1 MSKVKYY
8 LLNKK
13 MEHAEAVL
21 ANVADRDNNIYRVY
35 FEANP
40 IPDEQRK
47 AGFGGIN
54 RYKSLEGYDNSK
66 LIIESNKRLDILQKQ
81 IVVQSKS
88 LDDIAVL
95 AEEKEKLLSIPRL
108 MHIDLPEKR
117 YYAIGEVAKAFGVNT
132 SLVRFWEKEFDVLK
146 PKKNAKGNR
155 KFTPEDIKNLKF
167 IYHLVKE
174 RGFTLEGA
182 KTHLKEEKKQALNN
196 FEIISKLEDVKNQ
209 LIKIKQHL

>member
-1 MSKVKYY
+1 
-8 LLNKK
+8 
-13 MEHAEAVL
+13 
-21 ANVADRDNNIYRVY
+21 
-35 FEANP
+35 
-40 IPDEQRK
+40 
-47 AGFGGIN
+47 
-54 RYKSLEGYDNSK
+54 
-66 LIIESNKRLDILQKQ
+66 
-81 IVVQSKS
+81 
-88 LDDIAVL
+88 
-95 AEEKEKLLSIPRL
+95 

-132 SLVRFWEKEFDVLK
+132 SLIRFWEKEFDVLK

-196 FEIISKLEDVKNQ
+196 FEIINKLEDVKSQ
-209 LIKIKQHL
+209 LIKIKEHL